1 MTNTALP
8 NLDAIRDAHAHLAP
22 ILRLTPCVRSGFF
35 SRHAGRDV
43 WIKYENRQK
52 TGAFKLRGAANTVRQ
67 LADEERARGVIATS
81 AGNHAQGVALAARS
95 HGAAATIVMPE
106 ATPLTKI
113 SATLGYGAEVVLY
126 GNNYDEAYAHTLE
139 LVEERG
145 YTFIHPFNDPRVIAG
160 QGTLGLEVLAQ
171 CPEVE
176 TIVVPIGGGGLIAG
190 IALAVKALRPDVK
203 IIGVEPEGAAGMKRS
218 MEHGRLETLERVDTI
233 ADGIAV
239 RRPGELAFEVV
250 QKYVDDIVLVSDQ
263 EIAAALMRFLERCKS
278 LAEPAGAAALAALS
292 NGRIPG
298 GKGCT
303 VAMVCGGN
311 IDLTLLSRIIDRGM
325 QQAGRL
331 GRLRVRMM
339 DKPGSLLLLADT
351 IAKCGANVLHIH
363 HDRNHLDIGYNEARV
378 DLTIQTRDW
387 EHLQEVVQGL
397 QGAGFPVEFVSGE
410 ENE

>member
-1 MTNTALP
+1 MMNTLP
-8 NLDAIRDAHAHLAP
+8 GLDLIRDAAAHLAP
-22 ILRLTPCVRSGFF
+22 ILRRTPCVRSGFF
-35 SRHAGRDV
+35 SRLAERDV
-43 WIKYENRQK
+43 WVKYENCQK

-67 LADEERARGVIATS
+67 LTDAERARGVIATS
-81 AGNHAQGVALAARS
+81 AGNHAQGVALAARA
-95 HGAAATIVMPE
+95 HGATARIVMPE

-113 SATLGYGAEVVLY
+113 SATRGYGAEVILH

-139 LVEERG
+139 LVEQHG

-160 QGTLGLEVLAQ
+160 QGTLGLEVLEQ

-190 IALAVKALRPDVK
+190 IALAVKALRPEVR
-203 IIGVEPEGAAGMKRS
+203 IVGVEPEGAAAMKLS
-218 MEHGRLETLERVDTI
+218 VAHGQLETLPRVDTI

-250 QKYVDDIVLVSDQ
+250 REHVDEVVLVSDQ
-263 EIAAALMRFLERCKS
+263 EIAAALVRFLERCKS
-278 LAEPAGAAALAALS
+278 LAEPAGAAALAALT

-298 GKGCT
+298 GKGPT

-311 IDLTLLSRIIDRGM
+311 IDLLLLSRIIDRGM

-331 GRLRVRMM
+331 GRLRVRML
-339 DKPGSLLLLADT
+339 DKPGSLLLLAET
-351 IAKCGANVLHIH
+351 IARCRANVLHIH

-378 DLTIQTRDW
+378 DLSIQTRDW
-387 EHLQEVVQGL
+387 EHLQEVVRAL
-397 QGAGFPVEFVSGE
+397 QEAGFPVEFVSGE
-410 ENE
+410 ESD